1 MKHFTAYD
9 GPEEGRFS
17 VDAAPPPRDMA
28 ATWLAPWRAILR
40 QMGPHPLSGVM
51 ASYSAVE
58 GVPICANRRRHLP
71 CLPACPC
78 LPISPLSYRRLL
90 TDALR
95 IDMGFSGWVVSDC
108 GAITNVATKHH
119 YLPNATYA
127 AAAAITAGVDIFCDP
142 EARASRAAAPCT
154 PRCSPMHPT
163 LQPHAPHAA
172 APCTPR
178 CNPMHYCVELCHLV
192 ITPHRP
198 WPSYPRRWLW
208 VCCQAAC
215 STQHFTAC
223 SYRSSSWGCT
233 TRTTG
238 GAPVPL
244 AVSPLLCPS
253 PPPTAPLPPPLPT
266 PPPLVTAQ
274 QPLRQVR

>member
-1 MKHFTAYD
+1 
-9 GPEEGRFS
+9 
-17 VDAAPPPRDMA
+17 
-28 ATWLAPWRAILR
+28 
-40 QMGPHPLSGVM
+40 
-51 ASYSAVE
+51 
-58 GVPICANRRRHLP
+58 
-71 CLPACPC
+71 
-78 LPISPLSYRRLL
+78 
-90 TDALR
+90 
-95 IDMGFSGWVVSDC
+95 
-108 GAITNVATKHH
+108 
-119 YLPNATYA
+119 
-127 AAAAITAGVDIFCDP
+127 
-142 EARASRAAAPCT
+142 
-154 PRCSPMHPT
+154 MHPT

-244 AVSPLLCPS
+244 AVSPLLCP
-253 PPPTAPLPPPLPT
+253 PPPLPLLY
-266 PPPLVTAQ
+266 PLPYPPLHRSVRHSNPYDKYGEDLLDAASHRKLAREAAAQ
-274 QPLRQVR
+274 AVVLLGNSHGLLPLRPTQRVAVVGPSANERFSANEHGPWDQDTDLHPI